1 MLRYLFENCHS
12 NECHLAECNL
22 AEHHLVDCH
31 YSNAILLNV
40 VVPVHFKA
48 VVTSYDLA
56 LWVNTYGLM
65 G

>member
-1 MLRYLFENCHS
+1 MPRSLFENCHC
-12 NECHLAECNL
+12 NEGHFAECNS
-22 AEHHLVDCH
+22 AEHHSSDCH

-48 VVTSYDLA
+48 VVISYDLA